1 MKVFKF
7 GGASVNSA
15 DAVRNMAQIVQ
26 KHLESTPLVVVVSAM
41 GKTTN
46 LLEKLVPTDSSF
58 ITPALPKATA
68 LSSAEINQISENH
81 SSLRQQLEDYHIDI
95 AKSLIPNNEEIVNK
109 VHTLLRQLDDT
120 IQSLITPAL
129 PKATALSSAEI
140 NQISENHSS
149 PITQYNY
156 NYDQVVSYGELISTT
171 IIAEYLNHLGINT
184 LWEDARQLIHTDN
197 HYREGRVDWQA
208 TQQAIQNSIFKN
220 QNSHSVII
228 TQGFIGGT
236 DGGTTTLGR
245 EGSDYSAAILAYC
258 LGAESVTIWKDVPG
272 FLNADPKFF
281 HDTVKI
287 GQIPYNEAIE
297 LAYYGASVIHPKTVK
312 PIQNKGIPLYI
323 RSFISP
329 DVEGSVVGNYHTI
342 SPETPLYI
350 FKNNQILLSILPRDY
365 SFIAEDNLQV
375 IFGILSKIGIRV
387 NLMQNSALS
396 FSICIDNNPQRVG
409 VLIERLKSVF
419 RVRYNEN
426 LQLITIRYYTQQV
439 IDRIVAGR
447 PILLEQRSRSTEQL
461 IVPCR

>member
-15 DAVRNMAQIVQ
+15 DAVRNMAQVVQ
-26 KHLESTPLVVVVSAM
+26 SHLESKPLMVVVSAM

-46 LLEKLVPTDSSF
+46 LLEKLVPGSADV
-58 ITPALPKATA
+58 
-68 LSSAEINQISENH
+68 SSANA
-81 SSLRQQLEDYHIDI
+81 LRQQLEVYHLDI
-95 AKSLIPNNEEIVNK
+95 AKSLIPNDKTIIK
-109 VHTLLRQLDDT
+109 KIQDLLHQLDNT
-120 IQSLITPAL
+120 IVSLQPDA
-129 PKATALSSAEI
+129 A
-140 NQISENHSS
+140 H
-149 PITQYNY
+149 YNY
-156 NYDQVVSYGELISTT
+156 NYDQVVSFGEIISTT

-184 LWEDARQLIHTDN
+184 LWSDARQLIQTDN

-208 TQQAIQNSIFKN
+208 SETATKTLLADSITY
-220 QNSHSVII
+220 SVIL

-236 DGGTTTLGR
+236 VDHKTTTLGR

-258 LGAESVTIWKDVPG
+258 LNAESVTIWKDVPG

-281 HDTVKI
+281 ADTVKI
-287 GQIPYNEAIE
+287 SQIPYNEAIE

-312 PIQNKGIPLYI
+312 PIQNKGIPLFI
-323 RSFISP
+323 RSFITP
-329 DVEGSVVGNYHTI
+329 EAEGSSIGDYKTI
-342 SPETPLYI
+342 VPETPLYI

-396 FSICIDNNPQRVG
+396 FSICIDNNPQLINP
-409 VLIERLKSVF
+409 LIEELKSMF

-426 LQLITIRYYTQQV
+426 LQLITIRYYTQEV
-439 IDRIVAGR
+439 IDSIVANR
-447 PILLEQRSRSTEQL
+447 PILLEQRSRTTEQL
-461 IVPCR
+461 IVPA

>member
-15 DAVRNMAQIVQ
+15 DAVRNMAQVVQ
-26 KHLESTPLVVVVSAM
+26 SHLESKPLMVVVSAM

-46 LLEKLVPTDSSF
+46 LLEKLVPGSADV
-58 ITPALPKATA
+58 
-68 LSSAEINQISENH
+68 SSANT
-81 SSLRQQLEDYHIDI
+81 LRQQLEVYHLDI
-95 AKSLIPNNEEIVNK
+95 AKSLIPNDKTIIK
-109 VHTLLRQLDDT
+109 KIQDLLHQLDNT
-120 IQSLITPAL
+120 IVSLQPDA
-129 PKATALSSAEI
+129 A
-140 NQISENHSS
+140 H
-149 PITQYNY
+149 YNY
-156 NYDQVVSYGELISTT
+156 NYDQVVSFGEIISTT

-184 LWEDARQLIHTDN
+184 LWSDARQLIQTDN

-208 TQQAIQNSIFKN
+208 SETATKTLLADSITY
-220 QNSHSVII
+220 SVIL

-236 DGGTTTLGR
+236 VDHKTTTLGR

-258 LGAESVTIWKDVPG
+258 LNAESVTIWKDVPG

-281 HDTVKI
+281 ADTVKI
-287 GQIPYNEAIE
+287 SQIPYNEAIE

-312 PIQNKGIPLYI
+312 PIQNKGIPLFI
-323 RSFISP
+323 RSFITP
-329 DVEGSVVGNYHTI
+329 EAEGSSIGDYKTI
-342 SPETPLYI
+342 VPETPLYI

-396 FSICIDNNPQRVG
+396 FSICIDNNPQLINP
-409 VLIERLKSVF
+409 LIEELKSMF

-426 LQLITIRYYTQQV
+426 LQLITIRYYTQEV
-439 IDRIVAGR
+439 IDSIVAGR
-447 PILLEQRSRSTEQL
+447 PILLEQRSRTTEQL
-461 IVPCR
+461 IVPA

>member
-15 DAVRNMAQIVQ
+15 DAVRNMAHIVQ
-26 KHLESTPLVVVVSAM
+26 SHMESETLVVVVSAM

-46 LLEKLVPTDSSF
+46 LLEKLVPGSTDN
-58 ITPALPKATA
+58 TQVH
-68 LSSAEINQISENH
+68 E
-81 SSLRQQLEDYHIDI
+81 LRQQLEAYHLGI
-95 AKSLIPNNEEIVNK
+95 AKSLIPNDEEIVAK
-109 VHTLLRQLDDT
+109 VQELLHQLDQT
-120 IQSLITPAL
+120 ITSLTQSG
-129 PKATALSSAEI
+129 KAA
-140 NQISENHSS
+140 NK
-149 PITQYNY
+149 QYNY
-156 NYDQVVSYGELISTT
+156 CYDQVVSFGEIISTT
-171 IIAEYLNHLGINT
+171 IIAHYLNHLGINT
-184 LWEDARQLIHTDN
+184 LWADARQLIRTDG

-208 TQQAIQNSIFKN
+208 TQQEVEKLKKEKSYN
-220 QNSHSVII
+220 VVL

-236 DGGTTTLGR
+236 NANDDSHISTTTLGR

-258 LGAESVTIWKDVPG
+258 LGAESITIWKDVPG

-287 GQIPYNEAIE
+287 SQIPYNEAIE

-312 PIQNKGIPLYI
+312 PLQNKSIPLYI
-323 RSFISP
+323 RSFITPES
-329 DVEGSVVGNYHTI
+329 EGSSIGNYHTI

-375 IFGILSKIGIRV
+375 IFGILNELGIRV

-396 FSICIDNNPQRVG
+396 FSICIDNNPNLVPT
-409 VLIERLKSVF
+409 LIERLSTMF

-439 IDRIVAGR
+439 IDSIVASR

-461 IVPCR
+461 IVPCN

>member
-26 KHLESTPLVVVVSAM
+26 KHLETEPLVVVVSAM

-46 LLEKLVPTDSSF
+46 LLEKLVPGSSDSS
-58 ITPALPKATA
+58 TVH
-68 LSSAEINQISENH
+68 E
-81 SSLRQQLEDYHIDI
+81 LRQQLEDYHRNI
-95 AKSLIPNNEEIVNK
+95 ASELMSGDNK
-109 VHTLLRQLDDT
+109 IQEKITALLSQLD
-120 IQSLITPAL
+120 IMSAQLKPAVD
-129 PKATALSSAEI
+129 
-140 NQISENHSS
+140 N
-149 PITQYNY
+149 YNY
-156 NYDQVVSYGELISTT
+156 NYDQVVSFGELLSTT
-171 IIAEYLNHLGINT
+171 IIAHYLYHLGIRAQ
-184 LWEDARQLIHTDN
+184 WIDARQVIITDD
-197 HYREGRVDWQA
+197 HYREGHVDWTA
-208 TQQAIQNSIFKN
+208 TQKAIHSLRQSNN
-220 QNSHSVII
+220 QVQVIL

-236 DGGTTTLGR
+236 SQHFTTTLGR

-258 LGAESVTIWKDVPG
+258 LDAESVTIWKDVPG

-281 HDTVKI
+281 ADTVKI
-287 GQIPYNEAIE
+287 SQIPYNEAIE

-312 PIQNKGIPLYI
+312 PIQNKNIPLYI
-323 RSFISP
+323 RSFITP
-329 DVEGSVVGNYHTI
+329 DDEGSSIGDYKTLV
-342 SPETPLYI
+342 PETPLYI

-375 IFGILSKIGIRV
+375 IFGLLNEVGIRV

-396 FSICIDNNPQRVG
+396 FSICVDNNPQRIG
-409 VLIERLKSVF
+409 ILIERLKSLF

-426 LQLITIRYYTQQV
+426 LQLVTIRYYNQQV
-439 IDRIVAGR
+439 IDSIVAGR

>member
-15 DAVRNMAQIVQ
+15 DAVRNMAQIV
-26 KHLESTPLVVVVSAM
+26 KNHLESETLVVVVSAM

-46 LLEKLVPTDSSF
+46 LLEQLVPCDNGA
-58 ITPALPKATA
+58 PA
-68 LSSAEINQISENH
+68 SCRQD
-81 SSLRQQLEDYHIDI
+81 LRQQLENYHLDI
-95 AKSLIPNNEEIVNK
+95 VKSLIPNDETLVNK
-109 VHTLLRQLDDT
+109 VLDLLHQLDNTIDT
-120 IQSLITPAL
+120 LSLSVTQSP
-129 PKATALSSAEI
+129 S
-140 NQISENHSS
+140 HSN
-149 PITQYNY
+149 YNY
-156 NYDQVVSYGELISTT
+156 CYDQVVSFGELISTT
-171 IIAEYLNHLGINT
+171 IIAHYLNHLGINT
-184 LWEDARQLIHTDN
+184 LWQDARQLIRTDD
-197 HYREGRVDWQA
+197 HYREGRVDWME
-208 TQQAIQNSIFKN
+208 TQEAVQHLKQSCNHAIEQS
-220 QNSHSVII
+220 QVIL

-236 DGGTTTLGR
+236 NGGTTTLGR

-258 LGAESVTIWKDVPG
+258 LHAESVTIWKDVPG

-281 HDTVKI
+281 ADTVKI
-287 GQIPYNEAIE
+287 SQIPYNEAIE

-323 RSFISP
+323 RSFITP
-329 DVEGSVVGNYHTI
+329 EAEGSSIGDYKTI
-342 SPETPLYI
+342 VPETPLYI

-396 FSICIDNNPQRVG
+396 FSICIDNNPLLVKPL
-409 VLIERLKSVF
+409 VEELKNMF

-426 LQLITIRYYTQQV
+426 LQLISIRYYTQEV

-447 PILLEQRSRSTEQL
+447 PILLEQRSRTTEQL
-461 IVPCR
+461 IVPA